1 MVQIPN
7 LLKYPNLFHTISDAK
22 DGNLSYFFNG
32 QAADK
37 DKVSENRK
45 KFFEKIGIDI
55 NKTIGIWVEGEDRV
69 LVADPMQAGIS
80 MTDKEHAVRCD
91 ALITKQRNLFLFL
104 LIADC
109 LQVILFDPKNKA
121 LGIVHVGWRGADLE
135 IVKKTLNRMEEVYR
149 TDPKDLI
156 VGFGPSARKEN
167 YIKENPGQI
176 NDVRWKDFL
185 EEVGDGKFKV
195 DVSGFCR
202 HQLLDSGVLNS
213 NIYDS
218 GIDTVTDN
226 RFFSHYRQNIL
237 PHDKQGRFACVVGLV

>member
-1 MVQIPN
+1 MQIPK
-7 LLKYPNLFHTISDAK
+7 LSELEGLFHSISESE

-37 DKVSENRK
+37 NNVFENRK
-45 KFFEKIGIDI
+45 KFFEIIGIDI

-69 LVADPMQAGIS
+69 LVVDPMQAGIS

-91 ALITKQRNLFLFL
+91 ALITNKKNLYLFL

-109 LQVILFDPKNKA
+109 LPVILYDPTKQV

-135 IVKKTLNRMEEVYR
+135 IVKKTLNHMEEVYG

-156 VGFGPSARKEN
+156 IGFGPSARKES
-167 YIKENPGQI
+167 YIKENPSQK
-176 NDVRWKDFL
+176 DDLKWKDFL
-185 EEVGDGKFKV
+185 EEVSDGKFKV

-202 HQLLDSGVLNS
+202 QQLLDLGVLKG
-213 NIYDS
+213 NIFDC
-218 GIDTVTDN
+218 GIDTISDI
-226 RFFSHYRQNIL
+226 RFFSHYRQNKL
-237 PHDKQGRFACVVGLV
+237 AHTNQGRFACVVSLV